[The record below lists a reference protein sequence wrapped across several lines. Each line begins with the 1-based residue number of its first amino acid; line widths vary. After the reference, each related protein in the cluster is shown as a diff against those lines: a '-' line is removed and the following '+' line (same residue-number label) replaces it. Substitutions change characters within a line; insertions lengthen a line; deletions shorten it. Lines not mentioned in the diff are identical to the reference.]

1 VRPGFAI
8 AILLA
13 GLLPSSAQDADS
25 LYQQG
30 LRLLGE
36 NQLVSASKALEE
48 CVRLQP
54 DHASAWKA
62 LGVVRAMAG
71 EYDRAEKPFQTAC
84 KLQPGLADACFYY
97 GRTLYLLNQFKPA
110 LDVLQRLHEDP
121 QVLRLTALSL
131 EGLGQTA
138 EAGRAFQRSLQL
150 NRAGVPND
158 DPGIDYGVFLY
169 RQGKAEEALAPLESA
184 VERYPGASR
193 AHLELGCVLLELNR
207 LPEAEAHLEK
217 AVALDAKSG
226 RSHLLLGKVYLR
238 LGKEN
243 AGEEQLRL
251 GSGAEK

>member
-1 VRPGFAI
+1 MRPGLVF

-13 GLLPSSAQDADS
+13 GTIPATAQDADA
-25 LYQQG
+25 LYRQG

-36 NQLVSASKALEE
+36 NQLEPASKALEE
-48 CVRLQP
+48 SVRLRP
-54 DHASAWKA
+54 ENASAWKA

-84 KLQPGLADACFYY
+84 RLQPGLADACFYY

-110 LDVLQRLHEDP
+110 LDVLQRLHEDA
-121 QVLRLTALSL
+121 QVLRLTALSF

-138 EAGRAFQRSLQL
+138 EAERAFQKALQL
-150 NRAGVPND
+150 NRAGTPND

-169 RQGKAEEALAPLESA
+169 RQGKAEEALTPLESA
-184 VERYPGASR
+184 VARYPGASR

-207 LPEAEAHLEK
+207 LPAAEAHLEK

-238 LGKEN
+238 LGKES

-251 GSGAEK
+251 GSATAK